1 MSKWRDYNFITL
13 GAVFTVFSEEH
24 AEFEGVKVEG
34 PFKGE
39 HCRYQSKVSACTLDG
54 YFQYWPRCGAATD
67 ANDPEGAKKS
77 AELLHV
83 VLIDRTS
90 VLSSGEERVLRCIA
104 FCRSVVSKRS

>member
-13 GAVFTVFSEEH
+13 GAVLTVLSEEH
-24 AEFEGVKVEG
+24 AEYEGVKVEG

-39 HCRYQSKVSACTLDG
+39 HYRYQSKVSACTLDG

-83 VLIDRTS
+83 VLNDRTS
-90 VLSSGEERVLRCIA
+90 VVSSGEERVLRCIA
-104 FCRSVVSKRS
+104 FHRARTP